1 MKESRH
7 EQGARDAS
15 LPHLRRLAA
24 HRWMANE
31 VVLHGLTDKGSPN
44 EAGSAALRQL
54 CLQARLER
62 GEMSSHESS
71 AEKREDVEQGR

>member
-1 MKESRH
+1 
-7 EQGARDAS
+7 
-15 LPHLRRLAA
+15 
-24 HRWMANE
+24 MANE